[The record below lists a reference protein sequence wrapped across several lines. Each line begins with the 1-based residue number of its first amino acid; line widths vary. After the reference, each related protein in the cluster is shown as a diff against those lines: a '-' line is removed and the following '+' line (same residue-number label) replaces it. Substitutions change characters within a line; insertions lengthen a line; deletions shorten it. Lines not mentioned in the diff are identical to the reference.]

1 MKFSALFLQI
11 SRETHRLMENNNNA
25 PLKRFSPQCNGPGF
39 NNAIKSQK
47 IILA

>member
-1 MKFSALFLQI
+1 MKLTALFLQI
-11 SRETHRLMENNNNA
+11 SRETHRLMENNNNI